1 MKMLRS
7 ITVILFLLFISEAVA
22 QDTIR
27 FTQGLA
33 VASGSRYGRE
43 AIYSDL
49 LAWKM
54 YNGTLTKPAANATF
68 TTTDK
73 GEQITWRAITADSSG
88 RFRVFGRNFQRSTNP
103 FLNPGSADRGS
114 DYLYLTYNSTK
125 AQPALLNIMGN
136 SAVYVNGAPH
146 MGDPYSAGYMHVP
159 VLLKKGLNEF
169 YVRGANVLPQ
179 LILNVKS
186 VQLLTND
193 LTLPIVVVNQQN
205 KKLKAALVVAN
216 TSAVVVK
223 NLQVKTFIAGKEA
236 VVAIAAIPASSTR
249 KVIIEFD
256 ASGISA
262 KGKYDCTVSL
272 LQNGKAVDEKIISI
286 EAVENG
292 SYYSSTFISAIDGSL
307 QYYAVT
313 PQLGGWKNNAALFLS
328 VHGAGVE
335 AIGQAR
341 AYKPKDWGTLVAAT
355 NRRPRGFNW
364 EDWGRLDAL
373 EVLTIAKQT
382 FQPDPQRIYLTGH
395 SMGGHGTWFLGATYP
410 DKWAAIAP
418 AAGYASLKDY
428 GSADGRIPDS
438 SRSASEKILLR
449 AGNQSDV
456 PKLAFNYKPLGVY
469 ILHGDSDRVVPVTY
483 ARQMRKV
490 LADFHS
496 DYNYYEYPG
505 GEHWFGDQSVDWPY
519 IFSFF
524 QWHSIAHD
532 TAVNTIDFTTSSPG
546 ISASYR
552 WATIYQQVHPLQYSR
567 IQLKRNR
574 VVKSITGSTENVL
587 MLQLALNDFGAAAE
601 VKIVLD
607 STAAVSYK
615 TSSANDTVFVV
626 KENGKWAVAAK
637 PSIHEKNPQRYGTFK
652 EAFNHHMLFVV
663 ATGGTAE
670 EKEAVMNKA
679 LYDAETWYYR
689 GNGAVDLITDK
700 EYAAAKY
707 AGRNVILYGNANTNA
722 AWKSLLGDC
731 PIQVSNNELKAG
743 DAKWNGNDL
752 AAYFIWPQK
761 DPNLLVGAVAATGVP
776 GMKAAFANQYF
787 AGGSGFPDF
796 MIFNSD
802 MLKGDEKAIKL
813 TGFFDHRWK
822 LSPAEYV
829 LQQ

>member
-1 MKMLRS
+1 MVRS
-7 ITVILFLLFISEAVA
+7 ITVILFFLFFTGVVA
-22 QDTIR
+22 QDTVR

-43 AIYSDL
+43 AIYTDL

-54 YNGTLTKPAANATF
+54 YNGTLAKPSVNAVF
-68 TTTDK
+68 TTTEK
-73 GEQITWRAITADSSG
+73 GEQILWREITADSSG
-88 RFRVFGRNFQRSTNP
+88 RFRVFGRNFQRTTNP

-114 DYLYLTYNSTK
+114 DYLYLTYYSLK

-146 MGDPYSAGYMHVP
+146 MGDPYSAGYMYVP

-169 YVRGANVLPQ
+169 YVRAANVLPML
-179 LILNVKS
+179 LINVKPA
-186 VQLLTND
+186 QLLTND
-193 LTLPIVVVNQQN
+193 VTAPIVDVSQPN
-205 KKLKAALVVAN
+205 KKIKAALVVAN
-216 TSAVVVK
+216 TSASVIK
-223 NLQVKTFIAGKEA
+223 NMQVKTIVAGKEIT
-236 VVAIAAIPASSTR
+236 VAIASVPAFGTR
-249 KVIIEFD
+249 KIIIEAD
-256 ASGISA
+256 ASAITA
-262 KGKYDCTVSL
+262 KGKYDCNVLL
-272 LQNGKAVDEKIISI
+272 LQNGKAVDEKTITL

-292 SYYSSTFISAIDGSL
+292 SHYSNTFISTIDGSL

-373 EVLTIAKQT
+373 EVLAIAKQT
-382 FQPDPQRIYLTGH
+382 FQPNPQQVYLTGH
-395 SMGGHGTWFLGATYP
+395 SMGGHGTWFLGATYS
-410 DKWAAIAP
+410 DRWAAIAP

-456 PKLAFNYKPLGVY
+456 PKLAYNYKPLGVY
-469 ILHGDSDRVVPVTY
+469 ILHGDSDKVVPVTY

-505 GEHWFGDQSVDWPY
+505 GEHWFGDQSVDWPH

-524 QWHSIAHD
+524 KWHSIPHD
-532 TAVNTIDFTTSSPG
+532 TAVNTIDFTTSSSG
-546 ISASYR
+546 ISATYR
-552 WATIYQQVHPLQYSR
+552 WATIYQQLHPLQYSR
-567 IQLKRNR
+567 IQLQRNR
-574 VVKSITGSTENVL
+574 AAKSISGSTENVL
-587 MLQLALNDFGAAAE
+587 LLQLALNDFGAAAQ
-601 VKIVLD
+601 VKIMLD
-607 STAAVSYK
+607 STAALSYK
-615 TSSANDTVFVV
+615 TSSVNDTVFVR
-626 KENGKWAVAAK
+626 KENGKWIVAAK
-637 PSIHEKNPQRYGTFK
+637 PDVHEKNPARYGTFK

-670 EKEAVMNKA
+670 EKETVMNKA
-679 LYDAETWYYR
+679 VYDAETWYYR
-689 GNGAVDLITDK
+689 GNGAVDIITDK
-700 EYAAAKY
+700 EYSSEKY

-722 AWKSLLGDC
+722 AWKTLLSDC
-731 PIQVSNNELKAG
+731 PIQVNNNELKAG
-743 DAKWNGNDL
+743 DASWKGNNL

-761 DPNLLVGAVAATGVP
+761 DPTLLTGVVAATGTA
-776 GMKAAFANQYF
+776 GMKAAYANQYF

-796 MIFNSD
+796 MIFNGD
-802 MLKGDEKAIKL
+802 MLKGDDKAIKL
-813 TGFFDHRWK
+813 AGFFDQQWK
-822 LSPAEYV
+822 LTPAEYV

>member
-1 MKMLRS
+1 MLRS
-7 ITVILFLLFISEAVA
+7 ITVILFLFFVSEVAA

-43 AIYSDL
+43 AIYTDL

-54 YNGTLTKPAANATF
+54 YNGTLAKPAANATF
-68 TTTDK
+68 IITDK

-146 MGDPYSAGYMHVP
+146 MGDPYSAGYMYVP

-179 LILNVKS
+179 LILNVKP

-193 LTLPIVVVNQQN
+193 LTLPIVVFNQQN

-216 TSAVVVK
+216 TSAVAVK
-223 NLQVKTFIAGKEA
+223 NLQIKTVIAGKEV
-236 VVAIAAIPASSTR
+236 VVAIGTIPASSTR

-262 KGKYDCTVSL
+262 KGKYDCNVTL
-272 LQNGKAVDEKIISI
+272 LQNGKAVDEKLISI

-292 SYYSSTFISAIDGSL
+292 SHYSSTFISAIDGSL

-341 AYKPKDWGTLVAAT
+341 AYKPKEWGTLVAAT

-373 EVLTIAKQT
+373 EVLTIAKQM

-469 ILHGDSDRVVPVTY
+469 ILHGDSDKVVPVTY

-505 GEHWFGDQSVDWPY
+505 GEHWFGDQSVDWPH

-524 QWHSIAHD
+524 KWHSVAHD

-552 WATIYQQVHPLQYSR
+552 WATIYQQIHPLQYSR

-574 VVKSITGSTENVL
+574 AAKSITGSTENVL

-652 EAFNHHMLFVV
+652 EAFNHNMLFVV

-670 EKEAVMNKA
+670 EKETVMNKA
-679 LYDAETWYYR
+679 VYDAETWYYR

-761 DPNLLVGAVAATGVP
+761 DPNLLVGVVAATGVP

-813 TGFFDHRWK
+813 TGFFDHQWK

>member
-1 MKMLRS
+1 MLRS
-7 ITVILFLLFISEAVA
+7 ITVILFLLFVSEAVA

-43 AIYSDL
+43 AIYTDL

-54 YNGTLTKPAANATF
+54 YNGTLAKPAANATF

-73 GEQITWRAITADSSG
+73 GEQISWRAITADSSG

-146 MGDPYSAGYMHVP
+146 MGDPYSADYMHVP

-179 LILNVKS
+179 LILNVKP

-216 TSAVVVK
+216 TSAVAVK

-262 KGKYDCTVSL
+262 KGKYDCNVSL

-469 ILHGDSDRVVPVTY
+469 ILHGDSDRVVPVSY

-567 IQLKRNR
+567 IQLQRNR
-574 VVKSITGSTENVL
+574 AANSITGSTENVL

-607 STAAVSYK
+607 STAAVSHK

-652 EAFNHHMLFVV
+652 EAFNHNMLFVV

-670 EKEAVMNKA
+670 EKETVMNKA
-679 LYDAETWYYR
+679 VYDAETWYYR

-743 DAKWNGNDL
+743 DTKWNGNDL

-802 MLKGDEKAIKL
+802 MLKGDAKAIKL
-813 TGFFDHRWK
+813 TGFFDHRWN

>member
-1 MKMLRS
+1 MLRS
-7 ITVILFLLFISEAVA
+7 ITVILFLLFVSEVVA
-22 QDTIR
+22 QDTIG
-27 FTQGLA
+27 FTKGLA

-43 AIYSDL
+43 ALYTDL

-54 YNGTLTKPAANATF
+54 YNGTLAKPAANAIF

-73 GEQITWRAITADSSG
+73 GEQITWREITADSSG
-88 RFRVFGRNFQRSTNP
+88 RFRVFGRNFQRTTNP

-136 SAVYVNGAPH
+136 SAVYLNGAPH
-146 MGDPYSAGYMHVP
+146 MGDPYSAGYMYVP
-159 VLLKKGLNEF
+159 VLMKKGLNEF

-179 LILNVKS
+179 LILNVKP

-216 TSAVVVK
+216 TSAVAVK
-223 NLQVKTFIAGKEA
+223 KPQIKTFIAGKE
-236 VVAIAAIPASSTR
+236 VIVSIAAIPASSTR
-249 KVIIEFD
+249 KVIIELD

-262 KGKYDCTVSL
+262 KGKYDCNVSL
-272 LQNGKAVDEKIISI
+272 LQNGKAVDEKIISV

-292 SYYSSTFISAIDGSL
+292 SHYSNTFISNIDGSL

-373 EVLTIAKQT
+373 EVLTIAKHT
-382 FQPDPQRIYLTGH
+382 FQPDPQQIYLTGH

-524 QWHSIAHD
+524 KWHSIAHD

-574 VVKSITGSTENVL
+574 TAKSITGSTENVL
-587 MLQLALNDFGAAAE
+587 LLQLALNDFAAATE

-626 KENGKWAVAAK
+626 KENGKWVVSEK
-637 PSIHEKNPQRYGTFK
+637 PLIHEKNPQRYGTFK

-670 EKEAVMNKA
+670 EKETVMNKA
-679 LYDAETWYYR
+679 VYDAETWYYR

-700 EYAAAKY
+700 EYSAAKY
-707 AGRNVILYGNANTNA
+707 AGRNIILYGNANTNA

-731 PIQVSNNELKAG
+731 PIQVSNNEVKAG
-743 DAKWNGNDL
+743 DAKWIGNDL

-761 DPNLLVGAVAATGVP
+761 DPNLLIGVVAATGVT
-776 GMKAAFANQYF
+776 GMKAAYANQYF

-796 MIFNSD
+796 MIFTGD
-802 MLKGDEKAIKL
+802 MLKGDDKAIKL
-813 TGFFDHRWK
+813 AGFFNHQWK

-829 LQQ
+829 LQK